1 VPLKKTKRNR
11 YNQEDNTQLLMPS
24 SINLIDLDI
33 PDYYSEAKVTLRL
46 FSTSFLSKEMVSEKI
61 IRMRELF
68 QLSSLRDYRSE
79 MKEMKTS
86 VKEKGEK
93 NSFSQYRFGWNS
105 VKIPSP
111 IRTENNVRSS
121 KLSPLALFS
130 IFSTWNFLTTSS
142 STSTPPIEPV
152 PEIRTEKTES
162 ASKTKNPPPNLNP
175 NLPVNDGNSVDGNCV
190 DIIHY
195 ESIPSVE
202 IFLRS
207 RLVPVLSCVTLQSMD
222 RFNIMNRT
230 EKNGNNANNGNNLLV
245 GGNYDNNNNNNN
257 NNNKEGNNESD
268 DNGDV
273 DGENDEI
280 VDTNTNSN
288 IKNDNNNNDNTEP
301 FNTSDPPL
309 KNTEINEI
317 TEKSPHTRTV
327 EKQSELHF
335 LVSTCNSAAARTV
348 MSVLGDKKFLKAAL
362 LLTDSNSCNALDVA
376 LERGEECVCVCYI
389 CYWNGLDLIGFD

>member
-1 VPLKKTKRNR
+1 
-11 YNQEDNTQLLMPS
+11 MPS

-46 FSTSFLSKEMVSEKI
+46 FSTSFLSKEIVSEKI

-68 QLSSLRDYRSE
+68 QLSSLRNNRNE
-79 MKEMKTS
+79 IKEMKTL
-86 VKEKGEK
+86 VKEKEEK
-93 NSFSQYRFGWNS
+93 KSFSQYRFGWNS
-105 VKIPSP
+105 IKIPSP
-111 IRTENNVRSS
+111 IRTEKNVRSS

-152 PEIRTEKTES
+152 TEIRTEKTES
-162 ASKTKNPPPNLNP
+162 ASKIKNSPPNSNP
-175 NLPVNDGNSVDGNCV
+175 NLPVNDGNSVDGSCV
-190 DIIHY
+190 DIIH
-195 ESIPSVE
+195 SKNIPSVE

-230 EKNGNNANNGNNLLV
+230 EKNGNNANNGNKLLV
-245 GGNYDNNNNNNN
+245 GVNFDNNNNNNN
-257 NNNKEGNNESD
+257 NEKEGNNESD

-273 DGENDEI
+273 DGESDEI
-280 VDTNTNSN
+280 VDTNTNT
-288 IKNDNNNNDNTEP
+288 NNNNNNNNNNNAEPYNT
-301 FNTSDPPL
+301 TDPPL
-309 KNTEINEI
+309 KNTEN
-317 TEKSPHTRTV
+317 TETTENSSHPRTV

-348 MSVLGDKKFLKAAL
+348 MSVLGEKKYLKAAL

-376 LERGEECVCVCYI
+376 LERGEESVCVCVTFAF
-389 CYWNGLDLIGFD
+389 GLDCFIE